1 MQMDHWKSFDA
12 TKYYHRDVMGT
23 TAFPEQVLIC
33 SPNKDVSCKYLF
45 VNVSCYHCYRRN
57 MTDFQLISHQKVLV
71 LNMELPA
78 GVPLVDAK
86 RELCPVLQ

>member
-1 MQMDHWKSFDA
+1 
-12 TKYYHRDVMGT
+12 
-23 TAFPEQVLIC
+23 
-33 SPNKDVSCKYLF
+33 
-45 VNVSCYHCYRRN
+45 

-71 LNMELPA
+71 LDMELPA